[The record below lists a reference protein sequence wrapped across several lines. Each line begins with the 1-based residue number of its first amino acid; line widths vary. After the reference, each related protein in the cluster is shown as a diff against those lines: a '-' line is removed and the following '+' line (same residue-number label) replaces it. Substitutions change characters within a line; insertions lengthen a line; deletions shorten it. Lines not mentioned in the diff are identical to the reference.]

1 MNILH
6 RETVKDLTI
15 KIVLDPDPQNPRD
28 WDNLGTMVCRHRRYN
43 LGDTKELITGND
55 RKNAIMLPLYLYD
68 HSGITM
74 RTKPFDCP
82 WDSGQVGY
90 IYVLPEKVRK
100 EYNCKRITPTARA
113 KVLAQLEQE
122 VKTYDQ
128 YLTGQCYGYTI
139 ERDGVVIGSCWGI
152 YQNEH
157 VTHKD
162 SYVLKEAREIANAVE
177 PVEACYV

>member
-6 RETVKDLTI
+6 QETVKDLTI
-15 KIVLDPDPQNPRD
+15 KIVLDEDPQSPRE
-28 WDNLGTMVCRHRRYN
+28 WDNLGTMVCQHNRYN

-74 RTKPFDCP
+74 STSPFSCP

-90 IYVLPEKVRK
+90 IYALPEEVRK
-100 EYNCKRITPTARA
+100 EYNCKRITPTIRA

-128 YLTGQCYGYTI
+128 FLTGQCYGYII
-139 ERDGVVIGSCWGI
+139 ERDGLEIESCFGF
-152 YQNEH
+152 YQNEDSGH
-157 VTHKD
+157 PD
-162 SYVLKEAREIANAVE
+162 SYILKEAREVANAVE